1 MEEQF
6 KTWAVVELFGHTKIA
21 GEVSEKSLAGGAML
35 RIDVPEIPGNPAFTR
50 FVNISA
56 VYAINPVDPDT
67 AKQAA
72 ASLMVKPIESWDI
85 RKMLEKLRALPE
97 PSSEPEY

>member
-35 RIDVPEIPGNPAFTR
+35 RIDVPKVEGNPEFTR

-56 VYAINPVDPDT
+56 VYAINPVDQET
-67 AKQAA
+67 ALLVAGQLK
-72 ASLMVKPIESWDI
+72 SKPVSPWDI
-85 RKMLEKLRALPE
+85 RDYIQMHKTLPQ
-97 PSSEPEY
+97 PEDM